1 MAQTYDIYLR
11 KGLTEFNL
19 IIKNLPNRDGMII
32 YNRLY
37 LDAMVNYLSLQK
49 KIIGRNNTSLSLE
62 IDHVIEKIFNIFKN
76 GMYLDASVEM
86 FAGKPIDGSNTAFLD
101 SKISDVYE
109 ESFAIFQNFTNMV
122 ANVAQYDLSKSIGSG
137 ANTMYLSAESV
148 KTLKE
153 AFEKLHHTPLLN
165 AEVTTS
171 AVKQIS
177 GDWKSVL
184 KTSEFSIFYMLAIQA
199 EAVMNL
205 FCSADTELWYS
216 LGAAENYMVL
226 SVENSSIQSEK
237 FMTYQNFLPLITEI
251 NGMLEC
257 FITPLGGNLLLS
269 STLNASM
276 RRPRVFSEVDD
287 LTWADLD
294 NLTLDELD
302 YVILA

>member
-11 KGLTEFNL
+11 KRLTEFNL

-62 IDHVIEKIFNIFKN
+62 IDHVIEKIFNIFSN
-76 GMYLDASVEM
+76 GMWLDASVEM

-109 ESFAIFQNFTNMV
+109 ESFAMFQNFTNMV

-137 ANTMYLSAESV
+137 ASTMYLSAESV
-148 KTLKE
+148 NTLKE
-153 AFEKLHHTPLLN
+153 AFEKLHHTPILN

-171 AVKQIS
+171 AVKQI
-177 GDWKSVL
+177 GGNWKTVL

-205 FCSADTELWYS
+205 LCSADTELWYS

-226 SVENSSIQSEK
+226 SVENSSVQSEK

-269 STLNASM
+269 SALNASM

-302 YVILA
+302 YVVLA